1 MLTTEV
7 NYSVLAIWNPR
18 TQTGTYNGAAA
29 TIQLGT
35 LLGRI
40 TATGYI
46 VPQVSTATD
55 GSQVPIGVMTQTTTF
70 AASTATDFTFYIKGD
85 MNFSQIIFGGSDTLA
100 TEITVG
106 GDAMGTINDIIT
118 GKGLLPIPSEQ
129 ATFTDYNP

>member
-18 TQTGTYNGAAA
+18 TQTGTYNGEAA
-29 TIQLGT
+29 TITFGR

-40 TATGYI
+40 TATKLI
-46 VPQVSTATD
+46 VPQVSSATD

-70 AASTATDFTFYIKGD
+70 ALNTATDFTFYVKGD

-100 TEITVG
+100 TDITVG
-106 GDAMGTINDIIT
+106 GDSVGTINDIIT